1 MKHTTDAGMTIST
14 AGDYVHLSLE
24 FDPEA
29 SNARPS
35 DNVVVSPFNGLD
47 YRCWSDGATVYIE
60 PGRVYLPPDEMSTA
74 SGAVAVPVYTTISFS
89 TERLSVTGFT
99 PGTTVYV
106 YIEFTSTI
114 AGGATHIAN
123 NAGFPIAT
131 VYGIQVMLGMQVFV
145 YGDTAAVAYAA
156 TVPSGDSTHR
166 RTLARIDVSDTGV
179 PKVWQVTIGS
189 IYLTHP
195 FEGVGQIEFTAD

>member
-35 DNVVVSPFNGLD
+35 DNAVVSPFNGLD

-60 PGRVYLPPDEMSTA
+60 PGRIYPPPD
-74 SGAVAVPVYTTISFS
+74 AVSVGYGEADPPLYTTVSFP
-89 TERLSVTGFT
+89 TERLSVSGFT

-114 AGGATHIAN
+114 AGGAMHSAYN
-123 NAGFPIAT
+123 VGFPIAT
-131 VYGIQVMLGMQVFV
+131 VYGIHVMLGMQVFV
-145 YGDTAAVAYAA
+145 YGNTAAVAYAA

>member
-35 DNVVVSPFNGLD
+35 DNAVVSPFNGLD
-47 YRCWSDGATVYIE
+47 YRCWSDGATVYVE
-60 PGRVYLPPDEMSTA
+60 PGRIYPPPD
-74 SGAVAVPVYTTISFS
+74 AVSVGYGEADPPLYTTVSFP
-89 TERLSVTGFT
+89 TERLSVSGFT

-106 YIEFTSTI
+106 YLELTSSEAEGAMHTGPAEFVIAIE
-114 AGGATHIAN
+114 
-123 NAGFPIAT
+123 
-131 VYGIQVMLGMQVFV
+131 YGIQVSLGMKSFI
-145 YGDTAAVAYAA
+145 YGETFSTDYAA
-156 TVPSGDSTHR
+156 TVPSGDSVYR

-195 FEGVGQIEFTAD
+195 FEGVGQAIIVKD